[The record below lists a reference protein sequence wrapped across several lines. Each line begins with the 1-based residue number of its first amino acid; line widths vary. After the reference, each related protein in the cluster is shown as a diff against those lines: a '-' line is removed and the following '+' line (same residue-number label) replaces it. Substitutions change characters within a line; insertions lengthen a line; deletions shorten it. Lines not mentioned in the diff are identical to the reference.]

1 MIIVINA
8 VFINEGIID
17 PGRIALRGHLA
28 VLNIHVCICCKQKK
42 NLDSFSVVVKSNIV
56 YKKFLFIGTNAAPSQ
71 NLSLA

>member
-8 VFINEGIID
+8 VFINEGIIY

-28 VLNIHVCICCKQKK
+28 RLNTHDLYAFVVNKK
-42 NLDSFSVVVKSNIV
+42 LSFSVVVKSNIV